1 MPAGRAENHAGSIR
15 QLPSGHYGLQVML
28 GGQRHH
34 VTGATKAEVREKRD
48 ALKAR
53 HRQQQLAP
61 TRQDRQPVADYLRQ
75 WHALR
80 RGTIEPS
87 TWTRYGVEIAKRLVP
102 TIGTRPLRALTAD
115 DVRTALQRM
124 LEGHAPFTRAYA
136 PRTVQYA
143 YETLSLALKQA
154 AQDGVVARNVA
165 ASVKPPK
172 RPKTQARAFTAD
184 EVARLLA
191 AATGDWRTLWLLALY
206 SGLRLGE
213 LLGLAWTALD
223 EEAGTVT
230 VRQVLADDDEG
241 GLSLRAY
248 PKSAAGFRTVPLPAF
263 VVEELRTH
271 RQRQDAER
279 AAASRWESAGDGLV
293 FVSRFGTFLLRS
305 NVARIFKQDCQAAG
319 IAGRVHPHLCRHTFA
334 SHLLATRTPLPEVSY
349 LLGHSS
355 RSITL
360 DVYGHFVHD
369 GTGGGAADALT
380 HAYRGAGRRSAT
392 NSTEQPQTGG

>member
-48 ALKAR
+48 ALKER
-53 HRQQQLAP
+53 HRQQHLAH

-87 TWTRYGVEIAKRLVP
+87 TWTRYGVEITKRLAP
-102 TIGTRPLRALTAD
+102 TIGGRPLRALTAD
-115 DVRTALQRM
+115 DLRGALQQM
-124 LEGHAPFTRAYA
+124 LEGRAPFTRAYA

-143 YETLSLALKQA
+143 HETLSQALQQA
-154 AQDGVVARNVA
+154 VQDGVLARNVA

-172 RPKTQARAFTAD
+172 LPKTQARAFNAD
-184 EVARLLA
+184 EVTRLLA
-191 AATGDWRTLWLLALY
+191 ASGGDWHTLWLLALY

-230 VRQVLADDDEG
+230 VRQVLADDEEG
-241 GLSLRAY
+241 GVSLRAY

-305 NVARIFKQDCQAAG
+305 NVARIFKQDCQQAG
-319 IAGRVHPHLCRHTFA
+319 ITGRVHPHLCRHTFA
-334 SHLLATRTPLPEVSY
+334 SHLLARRTPLPEVSY
-349 LLGHSS
+349 LLGH
-355 RSITL
+355 RSAFITL
-360 DVYGHFVHD
+360 QTYGHFLKD
-369 GTGGGAADALT
+369 ARRTDAADDLT
-380 HAYRGAGRRSAT
+380 DSYHSAGASPTIGRDGDA
-392 NSTEQPQTGG
+392 G

>member
-48 ALKAR
+48 ALKER
-53 HRQQQLAP
+53 HRQQHLAH

-87 TWTRYGVEIAKRLVP
+87 TWTRYGVEITKRLAP
-102 TIGTRPLRALTAD
+102 TIGGRPLRALTAD
-115 DVRTALQRM
+115 DLRGALQQM
-124 LEGHAPFTRAYA
+124 LEGRAPFTRAYA

-143 YETLSLALKQA
+143 HETLSQALQQA
-154 AQDGVVARNVA
+154 VQDGVLARNVA

-172 RPKTQARAFTAD
+172 LPKTQARAFNAD
-184 EVARLLA
+184 EVTRLLA
-191 AATGDWRTLWLLALY
+191 ASGGDWHTLWLLALY

-230 VRQVLADDDEG
+230 VRQVLADDEEG
-241 GLSLRAY
+241 GVSCVRQPLRHVPAALQRGPDFQAGLPAGRHYRPRASAPLSAY
-248 PKSAAGFRTVPLPAF
+248 LCLAPVGQAHAAAGGELSPGPSERLHYVADVRAF
-263 VVEELRTH
+263 P
-271 RQRQDAER
+271 QRCPPNGC
-279 AAASRWESAGDGLV
+279 SR
-293 FVSRFGTFLLRS
+293 
-305 NVARIFKQDCQAAG
+305 
-319 IAGRVHPHLCRHTFA
+319 
-334 SHLLATRTPLPEVSY
+334 
-349 LLGHSS
+349 
-355 RSITL
+355 
-360 DVYGHFVHD
+360 
-369 GTGGGAADALT
+369 
-380 HAYRGAGRRSAT
+380 
-392 NSTEQPQTGG
+392 